1 MKNLILRMENITKK
15 FPGVIASNN
24 VNLDVRKR
32 EILSLMGE
40 NGAGKSTLMKVLSGV
55 IQKDSG
61 KIFFDG
67 AEVTIENPIHAQK
80 LGISIIHQELN
91 LAPNMTIYENVFMG
105 MEKRKG
111 YFFVDK
117 KRSRQRAAEVLAQI
131 GMEIDVDT
139 LVKDLSIAQRQMV
152 EIAKAVSMNAKLIIM
167 DEPTSSL
174 TEIEIAVL
182 KKLILKL
189 KDQGVSIVFI
199 SHKIEEVIE
208 LSDRVTVL
216 RDGIVAGTL
225 GRNDITRDN
234 LIKLMVGRVINDI
247 YPRTEHQITDE
258 ALRVENLS
266 TKDLLKDVSFSVR
279 KGEILGL
286 AGLIGAGR
294 TEMIRAMIGLDKK
307 SSGTIYKDNK
317 IVDIRHPSD
326 ALKHKIAYAPED
338 RKLEGLILNMTI
350 RENTTLSILER
361 INTLSFINRALD
373 RSITKKYMK
382 DINVVATGTEQPVGN
397 LSGGNQQKVVIGKV
411 LATEPDI
418 LILDEPTRGVDVG
431 AKKEIHSIINE
442 LAGQGMAIIIIS
454 SELPEILGMSD
465 RIIVMHEGE
474 VKGEIDSKDA
484 TQEHILHMAI
494 NS

>member
-1 MKNLILRMENITKK
+1 MDNLILRMENITKK
-15 FPGVIASNN
+15 YPGVIASNN
-24 VNLDVRKR
+24 VNLNVRKS

-40 NGAGKSTLMKVLSGV
+40 NGAGKSTLMKILSGV

-67 AEVTIENPIHAQK
+67 AEVMIENPIHAQR

-91 LAPNMTIYENVFMG
+91 LASNMSIYENVFMG
-105 MEKRKG
+105 MEKRKS

-117 KRSRQRAAEVLAQI
+117 KGSRHRAAELLAQI
-131 GMEIDVDT
+131 GMHVDVDT
-139 LVKDLSIAQRQMV
+139 LVMNLSIAQRQMV
-152 EIAKAVSMNAKLIIM
+152 EIAKAISMNAKLIIM

-182 KKLILKL
+182 KKLIVKL
-189 KDQGVSIVFI
+189 KNQGVSIVFI
-199 SHKIEEVIE
+199 SHKIDEVIE

-225 GRNDITRDN
+225 DKDDITRDN
-234 LIKLMVGRVINDI
+234 LIRLMVGRVINDI

-266 TKDLLKDVSFSVR
+266 TKDLIKDVSFSVH
-279 KGEILGL
+279 KGEILGF

-294 TEMIRAMIGLDKK
+294 TELIRAIVGLDKK
-307 SSGTIYKDNK
+307 SSGTVYKDHK
-317 IVDIRHPSD
+317 VIDIKHSND
-326 ALKHKIAYAPED
+326 ALKHRIAYAPED
-338 RKLEGLILNMTI
+338 RKLDGLILNMTI
-350 RENTTLSILER
+350 RENITLSILDR
-361 INTLSFINRALD
+361 ISKLSFINGTLD
-373 RSITKKYMK
+373 REVTRKYME
-382 DINVVATGTEQPVGN
+382 DINVVATGTEQPVRN

-411 LATEPDI
+411 LATEPDV

-465 RIIVMHEGE
+465 RIIVMHEGRI
-474 VKGEIDSKDA
+474 KGEMDRKEA